1 MNADGW
7 LSDVRPRSLDKLL
20 AKQAADRIAQS
31 QATTAPAW
39 TFGPATGPSRILPAH
54 AGQGFSLHECV
65 RVLFDITLDGLSD
78 VA

>member
-1 MNADGW
+1 M
-7 LSDVRPRSLDKLL
+7 
-20 AKQAADRIAQS
+20 AQS

-39 TFGPATGPSRILPAH
+39 TFDPATGPSRIFPAH

-65 RVLFDITLDGLSD
+65 RVLFDITLDDLSD